1 MRGPSKSHPEESA
14 MPQRAVNLVLALA
27 GVAAV
32 ALLYVI
38 GADLARAAQ
47 RGPRWKRC
55 LLSAGLALLAA
66 VGISATGCSAGGN
79 APAAAPEAGTAAAAA
94 DAAKDA
100 PRVSPAATTE
110 YARTRIRELEKR
122 LAHLEKMEAGADE
135 VNPLWIDA
143 LATSTQVDVRFMNKN
158 EFLSQVSDADLPHA
172 RAAIDRAAAVLKRLE
187 AMWARP
193 YQAPESPRPASPESL
208 AGKRLE
214 ETDAWKNLTALWA
227 FGGEIAAG
235 RRGPFPFNTRQQE
248 QLLAD
253 LQIVR
258 KNVAAMENAGLFSAA
273 EAGLLG
279 LNLDAMI
286 TRIQQFRPEELR
298 MATCYQPVR
307 MVSPNESVERLAA
320 RLPLLEKLA
329 ASKTLHR
336 EVVEKVLVSIETDIL
351 TLSKEESLKEFA
363 KAEERQK
370 AEKTR
375 DAAKAAAKRI
385 RERIVPQR
393 TCYYLVP
400 VEPAKP
406 AKEQSRAR
414 QEALEKFAAA
424 DTLRPDVLRQAAAN
438 ARSPENKT

>member
-1 MRGPSKSHPEESA
+1 

-66 VGISATGCSAGGN
+66 VGISATGCSASGN

-135 VNPLWIDA
+135 VNPPWIDA
-143 LATSTQVDVRFMNKN
+143 LATSTQVDVRFMNEN
-158 EFLSQVSDADLPHA
+158 RFLSQVSDADLPRA
-172 RAAIDRAAAVLKRLE
+172 RAAIDRAAAVLKRLG

-193 YQAPESPRPASPESL
+193 FQAPESPRPASPESL

-235 RRGPFPFNTRQQE
+235 RRGPFPFNTRQRE

-258 KNVAAMENAGLFSAA
+258 KNVAAMENAGLLSAA

-286 TRIQQFRPEELR
+286 TRIQQFRPEKLR

-307 MVSPNESVERLAA
+307 MVSPDESVERLAA

-329 ASKTLHR
+329 ASETLHR
-336 EVVEKVLVSIETDIL
+336 EVVEKVLVSIVADIA
-351 TLSKEESLKEFA
+351 TLAKEESLKEFA
-363 KAEERQK
+363 KAEDRQK

-375 DAAKAAAKRI
+375 DAARAAVLRI
-385 RERIVPQR
+385 RQQISPQID
-393 TCYYLVP
+393 CYMRMPLR
-400 VEPAKP
+400 ESESKQ
-406 AKEQSRAR
+406 EQSAAR
-414 QEALEKFAAA
+414 LKILETPASAAV
-424 DTLRPDVLRQAAAN
+424 LRPEVLRKAAAN
-438 ARSPENKT
+438 ARNQENET